1 MMLNE
6 RLVPY
11 QVAVALIGSVDEPS
25 SEVIDYLYSLTKH
38 LHISVYPF
46 LNQIQSLEA
55 QFDRWLE
62 LVLTTNKSENNWFW
76 LI

>member
-11 QVAVALIGSVDEPS
+11 QVAVAVIGETDERS

-46 LNQIQSLEA
+46 LYQIQSLEA
-55 QFDRWLE
+55 QFD
-62 LVLTTNKSENNWFW
+62 K
-76 LI
+76 